1 MSAKHAIELLDF
13 KGETADLW
21 LRAIAHQLANT
32 SAAARRSFLDRLTVI
47 RPFAGRYAPPLQI
60 LQRIPAVSPLVQA
73 HAFTEILEGAGGTLL
88 GSNQS
93 PAMSSL
99 LAGWIE
105 FGHDLI
111 SFLYALE
118 NRDGHIWK
126 EIAER
131 SQIPEVRAYLSTKF
145 PREKP
150 PVIDGIMARI
160 RALLRVENL
169 KASFAAVSMVDLR
182 RSFLPG
188 SITVCDFGDADLGAV
203 ALKVPVAA
211 IIVKCITWAAFDPSR
226 NREGFTFIVADEI
239 QSVPSRSISEDVERL
254 ITTGRSYGV
263 GFLAAHQGETQL
275 PSDLRSDLSTN
286 IRLRILGRSCEKD
299 AEAAAEWLPRT
310 GFVPKRRPFGS
321 LPPDR
326 PEFLSEK
333 EEERHW
339 VRRITDLP
347 RRVFLVADRGA
358 TFGPR
363 FVETPT
369 FDPPPWDAIDPEI
382 ADAVL
387 RGNVA
392 RPREELLAR
401 AREIEERAVAE
412 LIGSAGAEKDHRRR
426 REPPIPRLPDVVGG
440 SSGGRGLRGGA
451 L

>member
-1 MSAKHAIELLDF
+1 
-13 KGETADLW
+13 
-21 LRAIAHQLANT
+21 
-32 SAAARRSFLDRLTVI
+32 
-47 RPFAGRYAPPLQI
+47 LQI
-60 LQRIPAVSPLVQA
+60 LERIPGIPPLVQA
-73 HAFTEILEGAGGTLL
+73 HALTEIIESAVSAPL

-93 PAMSSL
+93 PAMSFT
-99 LAGWIE
+99 LAGAIE
-105 FGHDLI
+105 AGFDLI
-111 SFLYALE
+111 RYRYALAS
-118 NRDGHIWK
+118 RDAWVA
-126 EIAER
+126 IAER
-131 SQIPEVRAYLSTKF
+131 TQIPEVRAYLLTKF
-145 PREKP
+145 IREKS
-150 PVIDGIMARI
+150 PVLDGITSRVD
-160 RALLRVENL
+160 ALLRVEQL
-169 KASFAAVSMVDLR
+169 KASFAAEHMVDLR
-182 RSFLPG
+182 RAYSPG
-188 SITVCDFGDADLGAV
+188 SITIFDYGEAPLGA
-203 ALKVPVAA
+203 LGPKAA
-211 IIVKCITWAAFDPSR
+211 SSAVGVKNVTWNAFDP
-226 NREGFTFIVADEI
+226 NRSKEGFTFIVADEI
-239 QSVPSRSISEDVERL
+239 QSVLSSSISEDVERL

-310 GFVPKRRPFGS
+310 GSVPKRRPFGTM
-321 LPPDR
+321 PPDR

-369 FDPPPWDAIDPEI
+369 FDPPAWEAIDPEI

-412 LIGSAGAEKDHRRR
+412 LVGSAGAEKDHRRR
-426 REPPIPRLPDVVGG
+426 RESTIPRLPDVVGG
-440 SSGGRGLRGGA
+440 SSGRPGLRGGA